1 MGFEK
6 AKRGN
11 LAQSL
16 VNLLYKLS
24 LREFTKR
31 AMTAH
36 PCHFERSALVPSEK
50 SKEFKIHLKALNSHL
65 EFMDTSLRSV

>member
-24 LREFTKR
+24 LREFVKR
-31 AMTAH
+31 AMMAH
-36 PCHFERSALVPSEK
+36 PCHFELSQKAKNPK
-50 SKEFKIHLKALNSHL
+50 NLKYTLKH
-65 EFMDTSLRSV
+65 

>member
-31 AMTAH
+31 AMMRRT
-36 PCHFERSALVPSEK
+36 LVILS
-50 SKEFKIHLKALNSHL
+50 F
-65 EFMDTSLRSV
+65 R